1 MNIYG
6 IYDLSNKEQCVTVGT
21 VDEIMKF
28 LGLTPRAF
36 TKVMRAGN
44 YKDRYLITYV
54 YNEDQDI
61 INSKINI
68 DMSRFKVC
76 I

>member
-6 IYDLSNKEQCVTVGT
+6 IYDLSNKKQCVTVGT
-21 VDEIMKF
+21 VDEIIRF
-28 LGLTPRAF
+28 LGLTARSFDNALR
-36 TKVMRAGN
+36 TGR
-44 YKDRYLITYV
+44 YKERFEILYL
-54 YNEDQDI
+54 YNEDQDT